1 MSWSVRLRAQLG
13 GFSLDLTLEAE
24 SGTTVV
30 VGPNGAG
37 KTTLLRMIAGAHH
50 PESGVIRVGA
60 KEVFDSTLGSNV
72 PPEERR
78 VGYVPQGFG
87 LFPHLRAVDNVAFGL
102 SLGRR
107 RRSLEERRDAA
118 RTLMRELDCEHL
130 ADRLPR
136 RLSGGEKQ
144 RIALARAL
152 IVEPELLLLDEPLAT
167 LDPSS
172 RRKLR
177 RFLAEHL
184 AEQGRPAIVVTHDV
198 RDAEALDADIVV
210 LEGGKVTQRGSA
222 QELRSEPE
230 TEFIAEFFQVESHG
244 DLAP

>member
-13 GFSLDLTLEAE
+13 ALSLDLTLEAE
-24 SGTTVV
+24 SGPTVV

-102 SLGRR
+102 SLGPR

-152 IVEPELLLLDEPLAT
+152 IVEPELPSQASPLPGRAPRRARST
-167 LDPSS
+167 CHRGDS
-172 RRKLR
+172 RR
-177 RFLAEHL
+177 A
-184 AEQGRPAIVVTHDV
+184 GC
-198 RDAEALDADIVV
+198 
-210 LEGGKVTQRGSA
+210 
-222 QELRSEPE
+222 
-230 TEFIAEFFQVESHG
+230 
-244 DLAP
+244 